1 MAFLNFQLYQNNKRQ
16 FFFLFVECLDL
27 VSKLLDNNPNLRP
40 SIDDVL
46 NHPWM
51 KSESDKAVN
60 ESKENEKLAM
70 IKILVEKVDK
80 LNEEKKQVNEAVA
93 KAKNRNMNLKA
104 KLGIAPKVK
113 SQKNHII
120 LYSIMWP
127 EPLTASQYSKET
139 FYSFG
144 RDMKI
149 THRLHPASIYT
160 IFYLYYS
167 IISLSFLG

>member
-1 MAFLNFQLYQNNKRQ
+1 MSSLIRHHSNQALPKIYSIFKFSALSKQETPIFLSI
-16 FFFLFVECLDL
+16 ECLDL

-93 KAKNRNMNLKA
+93 KAKNQNMNLKA

-113 SQKNHII
+113 SQKNHNF
-120 LYSIMWP
+120 LYIIMWP
-127 EPLTASQYSKET
+127 EPLTASQYSK
-139 FYSFG
+139 
-144 RDMKI
+144 RN
-149 THRLHPASIYT
+149 
-160 IFYLYYS
+160 
-167 IISLSFLG
+167 FLFIPSGGI